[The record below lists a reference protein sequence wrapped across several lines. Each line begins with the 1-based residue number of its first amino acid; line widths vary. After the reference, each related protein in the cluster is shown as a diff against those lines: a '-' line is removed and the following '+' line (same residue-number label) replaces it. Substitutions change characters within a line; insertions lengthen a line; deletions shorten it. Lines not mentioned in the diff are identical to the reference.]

1 MKELDEI
8 LDLGEKKNN
17 LINITTK
24 FKFSSRLN
32 KLKIHNKIVTK
43 NSVTKFFFQ
52 VLGTKKVKKLIHIYL
67 KI

>member
-43 NSVTKFFFQ
+43 NSDKFFFQ